1 MDIEIIEDSGINRQ
15 TGILQNVES
24 INKASALLPLVGVWG
39 IVQRV
44 HSEDVSIDVKSTVG
58 LEYRHIKVRSL
69 AWVGVNDDRAFG
81 ERDIPPVGAKVFV
94 LFPDGVDSP
103 DTAFALC
110 SVIDTMWTMK
120 KSKDNLAVANKER
133 ERKIVTEIGWTITYD
148 KDTGDVVI
156 ENDGNK
162 TRITVKKSDGTI
174 KVEAAGDVDLN
185 SDGNITADP
194 SGDVDIKPTGNV
206 TIQPSG
212 TVSVTSKGA
221 TISITSLGGIN
232 VTPATGQAIVLNN
245 GVQNVNNL
253 PVCLFSGAVHGTNIG
268 AKA

>member
-15 TGILQNVES
+15 TGVLQNVEAMNRS
-24 INKASALLPLVGVWG
+24 SALLPLVGVWG

-58 LEYRHIKVRSL
+58 LEYRHVKVRSL

-120 KSKDNLAVANKER
+120 KSKDNLAVADKER
-133 ERKIVTEIGWTITYD
+133 ERKIVTEIGWTIIYD
-148 KDTGDVVI
+148 KDTGDVII

-174 KVEAAGDVDLN
+174 KIEAAGDIDLN
-185 SDGNITADP
+185 SDGDITTDP
-194 SGDVDIKPTGNV
+194 SGDVNIT
-206 TIQPSG
+206 PSG
-212 TVSVTSKGA
+212 TVSVTAKGA

-253 PVCLFSGAVHGTNIG
+253 PVCLFSGAMHGTNIG